1 LKLFES
7 TNQPVAWEI
16 ENSKSARLRG
26 LFCRDDAGN
35 ERRLYPD
42 ADVRW
47 SDALDFV
54 VSADNRFAAC
64 STIKGKLM
72 IWRLSD
78 AKLVF
83 ESQVGKGPFPVSYD
97 SRRRHFL
104 FADGDVDKMT
114 SLQAVE
120 LQIP

>member
-1 LKLFES
+1 
-7 TNQPVAWEI
+7 
-16 ENSKSARLRG
+16 
-26 LFCRDDAGN
+26 
-35 ERRLYPD
+35 
-42 ADVRW
+42 
-47 SDALDFV
+47 
-54 VSADNRFAAC
+54 
-64 STIKGKLM
+64 
-72 IWRLSD
+72 LSD